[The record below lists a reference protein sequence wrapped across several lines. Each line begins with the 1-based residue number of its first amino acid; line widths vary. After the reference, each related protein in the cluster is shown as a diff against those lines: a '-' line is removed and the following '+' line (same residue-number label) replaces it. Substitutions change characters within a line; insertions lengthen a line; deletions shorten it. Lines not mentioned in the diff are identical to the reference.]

1 MGLKMKLARF
11 EHGGRVLTGRLVD
24 DEVFALGGDL
34 FNPGREVHKSFNAG
48 DVRFLSP
55 IQPSK
60 IICIG
65 FNYRRHMDEVSDIA
79 TKNPTLTLKSPDTVI
94 GSDEAIILP
103 SESARVEHEAELGI
117 VIGKEGYRI
126 RNPGE
131 HILGYTVVND
141 VTARDLER
149 EMVQWSAGKSFP
161 TFCPTGP
168 CVETELD
175 PADVRITCRVNNEV
189 RQDER
194 TRNMIYNPLECVV
207 FVSRF
212 MRLFPGDLI
221 ATGTIPGVGLLSGG
235 DVVEVGIE
243 GIGFLRNPVK
253 SDV

>member
-1 MGLKMKLARF
+1 MKLARF

-34 FNPGREVHKSFNAG
+34 FNPGREVHKSFNVG
-48 DVRFLSP
+48 DVRLLSP
-55 IQPSK
+55 VQPSK

-65 FNYRRHMDEVSDIA
+65 FNYRKHMDEVGDIA

-94 GSDEAIILP
+94 GRNDSVILP
-103 SESARVEHEAELGI
+103 KKSAQVEHEAELGI
-117 VIGKEGYRI
+117 VIGREGYRI
-126 RNPGE
+126 MNPGE

-141 VTARDLER
+141 VTARDLEK
-149 EMVQWSAGKSFP
+149 EMVQWSASKSFP

-168 CVETELD
+168 CIETELN
-175 PADVRITCRVNNEV
+175 PSDVRITCRVNNEI
-189 RQDER
+189 RQDDR
-194 TRNMIYNPLECVV
+194 TRHMIYNPLECVV

-221 ATGTIPGVGLLSGG
+221 ATGTIPGVGLLNGG

-243 GIGFLRNPVK
+243 GIGILRNPVE
-253 SDV
+253 SEG